1 MTKCCGDAHL
11 LNFGMFAA
19 PDRWREGAGHA
30 AARHCA
36 SSYRTE
42 MARAVQRRRKEIT
55 KAERRTSLK
64 VMTKF
69 CDQGR
74 RGVPDPAGPPG
85 DRPLPDRA
93 QPRDVQRV
101 AQRDMKGSMVV
112 PAEQNEKDYQALVDA
127 VATGRVRA
135 VMGLLTANPRP
146 RLTGPLL
153 LRPGLRSGPRA
164 AVVAQRSGNDT
175 AAPLQMRQVLSER
188 ADDRGIAGLSTEP
201 ERVPEAERGLQ
212 RAGVGV

>member
-1 MTKCCGDAHL
+1 MSKCCGDAHL
-11 LNFGMFAA
+11 LNFGMFTA
-19 PDRWREGAGHA
+19 PDRRLEGADYA
-30 AARHCA
+30 AARRCA
-36 SSYRTE
+36 SSHRTE

-64 VMTKF
+64 VVTKF
-69 CDQGR
+69 CDQVDGNTGSGR
-74 RGVPDPAGPPG
+74 TTG

-101 AQRDMKGSMVV
+101 AQRDMKGRMVV

-135 VMGLLTANPRP
+135 VIGLLTANPRP

-153 LRPGLRSGPRA
+153 LRPGLRPGPRA

-175 AAPLQMRQVLSER
+175 PSSDTASVA
-188 ADDRGIAGLSTEP
+188 
-201 ERVPEAERGLQ
+201 VPFMNTTP
-212 RAGVGV
+212 

>member
-1 MTKCCGDAHL
+1 MSKCCGDAHL
-11 LNFGMFAA
+11 LNFGMFTA
-19 PDRWREGAGHA
+19 PDRRLEGADYA
-30 AARHCA
+30 AARRCA
-36 SSYRTE
+36 SSHRTE

-64 VMTKF
+64 VVTKF
-69 CDQGR
+69 CDQVDGNTGSGR
-74 RGVPDPAGPPG
+74 TTG

-101 AQRDMKGSMVV
+101 AQRDMKGRMVV

-135 VMGLLTANPRP
+135 VIGLLTANPRP

-153 LRPGLRSGPRA
+153 LRPGLRPGPELRWSLSGAGTTPPRRYRCA
-164 AVVAQRSGNDT
+164 RCSASVPTTAGSPGSARSQS
-175 AAPLQMRQVLSER
+175 ACR
-188 ADDRGIAGLSTEP
+188 
-201 ERVPEAERGLQ
+201 
-212 RAGVGV
+212 